1 MAALQQ
7 RREAN
12 ERTLE
17 RLHRS
22 LDQTVRD
29 LEARQ
34 AGIETAVRK
43 LAEYAARIEE
53 DKAVL
58 TASYQEMEALEA
70 DLGARKEI
78 HRKHEEDLR
87 TLEEGMRILKGQLE
101 EAARGTSDCE
111 LACREI
117 AFQMESLKQNLQARD
132 PDEVARLL
140 ESFRPIEEE
149 ALRELQEKLERNRR
163 TLEGFGGGEPAGRRG
178 IRPAEGAFRFPDRPG
193 GGPPEV
199 TGHPPADHHPINRIS
214 RQRFAETFE
223 AVNACFRS
231 VFSRLFPGGRGELRL
246 TDETDMLETGVDI
259 DIQVPGKR
267 TQNITLL
274 SGGEK
279 SLAAI
284 GLIFAI
290 ILHRPSPFVI
300 LDEVDA
306 ALDDANISLF
316 NRLVQEIAASSQII
330 MVTHNK
336 RSMEI
341 AGSLYGVTMQKQGI
355 STVVSVNL
363 Q

>member
-132 PDEVARLL
+132 QDEVARLL

-163 TLEGFGGGEPAGRRG
+163 TLEGFGEVNLLADEEYAQLKERFDFLTAQ
-178 IRPAEGAFRFPDRPG
+178 AEDLQKSLDILQQTITR
-193 GGPPEV
+193 
-199 TGHPPADHHPINRIS
+199 INRIS

>member
-1 MAALQQ
+1 
-7 RREAN
+7 
-12 ERTLE
+12 
-17 RLHRS
+17 
-22 LDQTVRD
+22 
-29 LEARQ
+29 
-34 AGIETAVRK
+34 
-43 LAEYAARIEE
+43 
-53 DKAVL
+53 
-58 TASYQEMEALEA
+58 
-70 DLGARKEI
+70 
-78 HRKHEEDLR
+78 
-87 TLEEGMRILKGQLE
+87 MRVLKGRLE
-101 EAARGTSDCE
+101 EAAREANESD
-111 LACREI
+111 LACREM
-117 AFQMESLKQNLQARD
+117 AFQVENLRQSLQARD

-140 ESFRPIEEE
+140 QGFQPLEEE

-163 TLEGFGGGEPAGRRG
+163 TLEGFGEVNLLADEEYAQLKERFEFLTTQ
-178 IRPAEGAFRFPDRPG
+178 AEDLQKSLDILQKTITR
-193 GGPPEV
+193 
-199 TGHPPADHHPINRIS
+199 INRIS

-223 AVNACFRS
+223 AVNACFRQ

-246 TDETDMLETGVDI
+246 TDEEDMLETGVDI

-316 NRLVQEIAASSQII
+316 NQLVQEIAASSQII

-336 RSMEI
+336 RSMEV
-341 AGSLYGVTMQKQGI
+341 AGTLYGVTMQKQGI

-363 Q
+363 N